1 VNGLEYQVVGCV
13 GFHNSIFSYRPPSF
27 NFHSEKFQAM
37 NPLDDTAVHCDRG
50 VAGVTFWS
58 ASIAS
63 TEPLIDRDGFFM

>member
-1 VNGLEYQVVGCV
+1 
-13 GFHNSIFSYRPPSF
+13 
-27 NFHSEKFQAM
+27 M